1 MKAFRYIIGLLLCIT
16 FLPLAALEAPPPGN
30 LIPELNFQNP
40 AGWSLGSEGS
50 IQSVGG
56 KFADQVLEIRRSD
69 RSRYQ
74 PVSYQLN
81 RKRLRNNTIYTFGAW
96 VQGSRD
102 SNPSLAVEFH
112 DKGGKYLS
120 GVYLGDHNPSMTEW
134 HLFSGEFTIP
144 ENAAHA
150 KLTLFLPKNRVGVNR
165 FCGMFV
171 ARAERDPELWLY
183 WKKPRGTLFTDAEKT
198 EMKFGIQM
206 LGLPENLVGKTLPL
220 RASIEQNGS
229 VYGNCS
235 GKWKSTSGE
244 IAFTLPVRPGYSE
257 VKVEITTPDGK
268 PVAARKMPLTA
279 APASEALHSGTV
291 SIDAA
296 GRIRID
302 GKKFLP
308 VGLYMNCVDERLTQ
322 ARNLDEDLR
331 IIAESPFNCILDY
344 SAMNWKEPGKVMEFC
359 EANGIKVIAP
369 MGSDQNIPHMG
380 RFQNSPALLAW
391 YIADEPPGNELENIL
406 KRKAELLKRDFRHP
420 ILAVFCRDNDVA
432 RFASL
437 CDLYGVDHYSITNP
451 GDTLDGVVGALEN
464 TLRALET
471 PALPLVGVPQ
481 FHNIGN
487 YATRNQEEYA
497 KYRAPTETEMRASVW
512 LDAISGAKAFL
523 GYSYFDLFSGVNGK
537 AEFDRRWPEVCRV
550 GADLRTLSDYLLGDT
565 PMRKIVFRGDGG
577 ILRGGLFTA
586 DDGRR
591 CVLIAAPH
599 GPVKGSFT
607 LPAGWKPKSR
617 YGHVR
622 PLGGNRWE
630 FFSDGVAAE
639 LLID

>member
-1 MKAFRYIIGLLLCIT
+1 MRVFRCAIEFLLVLAA
-16 FLPLAALEAPPPGN
+16 LPLAGLEAPPPGN

-40 AGWSLGSEGS
+40 AGWNLGNEGS

-56 KFADQVLEIRRSD
+56 KFGDQVLEIQRSD
-69 RSRYQ
+69 RNLYQ

-81 RKRLRNNTIYTFGAW
+81 RKQLRDNTVYVFGAW
-96 VQGSRD
+96 VQGTQD

-112 DKGGKYLS
+112 DREGKYLS
-120 GVYLGDHNPSMTEW
+120 GVYLGDHYPSMTEW

-144 ENAAHA
+144 ENAGHA

-183 WKKPRGTLFTDAEKT
+183 WKSPRGTFFSDAEKSDMT
-198 EMKFGIQM
+198 LGIQM
-206 LGLPENLVGKTLPL
+206 LGLPEQFEGKTLPMH
-220 RASIEQNGS
+220 ASIEQNGTE
-229 VYGNCS
+229 YGSCS
-235 GKWKSTSGE
+235 GNWRTSADE
-244 IAFTLPVRPGYSE
+244 LSFVLPVRPGYSE
-257 VKVEITTPDGK
+257 VKVEITAPDGK
-268 PVAARKMPLTA
+268 LIAMRKMPLTV
-279 APASEALHSGTV
+279 APAFEASRPGTV

-296 GRIRID
+296 GRLRVD

-308 VGLYMNCVDERLTQ
+308 VGLYLNCIDDRLKQ
-322 ARNLDEDLR
+322 QRNLEEDLR

-344 SAMNWKEPGKVMEFC
+344 SAMSWKEPGKIMAFC
-359 EANGIKVIAP
+359 EKNGIKVIAP

-391 YIADEPPGNELENIL
+391 YIADEPPGSELENIL

-437 CDLYGVDHYSITNP
+437 CDLYGVDHYSITSP
-451 GDTLDGVVGALEN
+451 GDTLDGVVGGLEN
-464 TLRALET
+464 TRRGLAT
-471 PALPLVGVPQ
+471 PNLPLVGVPQ

-487 YATRNQEEYA
+487 YATRNPEEYA
-497 KYRAPTETEMRASVW
+497 KYRAPTEAEMRASVW
-512 LDAISGAKAFL
+512 LDAIAGAKAFL

-550 GADLRTLSDYLLGDT
+550 GADLQALSDYLLGDT
-565 PMRKIVFRGDGG
+565 PMQKIIFRDDSGV
-577 ILRGGLFTA
+577 LRGGLFTA

-607 LPAGWKPKSR
+607 LPAGWKPESR

-630 FFSDGVAAE
+630 FSSEGAAAE